1 MIRIISATRL
11 SRKAF
16 IEESPLGASL
26 GRLSFDK
33 RLTARVAFENTTGLP
48 EIYNAALEAPDAA
61 EILVF
66 MHDDIWIEDF
76 FFVDRI
82 IRALQSFDVMGIA
95 GNRRRVPKQP
105 SWAFAGHA
113 GGKLV
118 WDARENLS
126 GAVAHGTAPF
136 GPITYFG
143 PTPASCEL
151 LDGVLL
157 AVRRDALRSSG
168 VRFDTRFDFHF
179 YDLDFCRTARASGL
193 ALGCEALAITHRS
206 TGDFGSA
213 KWRQNYATYLEK
225 WGE

>member
-1 MIRIISATRL
+1 MIKIISATRL
-11 SRKAF
+11 SRRDFLKD
-16 IEESPLGASL
+16 SPLGASL
-26 GRLSFDK
+26 GRLSFDT
-33 RLTARVAFENTTGLP
+33 RLKARVAFDNSAGLP
-48 EIYNAALEAPDAA
+48 LVYNAALDAPDAA

-66 MHDDIWIEDF
+66 MHDDVWIDDF

-82 IRALQSFDVMGIA
+82 ISALKSFDIMGVA
-95 GNRRRVPKQP
+95 GNKRRLPRQAC
-105 SWAFAGHA
+105 WAFAGHSE
-113 GGKLV
+113 GKLV

-126 GAVAHGTAPF
+126 GAVAHGAGPF

-143 PTPASCEL
+143 STPASCEL

-157 AVRRDALRSSG
+157 AARRDALRSNG
-168 VRFDTRFDFHF
+168 VRFDPRFDFHF
-179 YDLDFCRTARASGL
+179 YDLDFCRTARAAGL

-213 KWRQNYATYLEK
+213 GWRQNYAAYLEK